1 MSLNVP
7 VCCCI
12 ALLLAMPVR
21 LSGQDSLAAARQ
33 LYAAAEYHNAL
44 AMLGALLA
52 ANPSP
57 QERQSIELYRVFCLF
72 ALNSVDDANGAL
84 EAMILRDPLYRP
96 SNDIVPRRL
105 RPAFTDARKRL
116 LPTIIQ
122 EKYVVAKAAFDRGDY
137 NAAAAGFTQTLM
149 TLSDPDIAAEAEQ
162 RPLADLRV
170 LATGFQELA
179 VRALAPPAAPEVQA
193 QSSTGTPPTGTLSTG
208 TLPTGTASAAASAPR
223 PSAARLSPARP
234 SRTEPPARTRTPA
247 IQATIYEA
255 GSAGVTVPIA
265 LRQDMPPFPVK
276 IVSPKTG
283 ELEVVIDETGAVES
297 ATIVTSLEPRYN
309 LLLLAAAK
317 AWRYRPATVDGAPV
331 KFRKRIQMTLSPTR

>member
-1 MSLNVP
+1 MSLKVP

-21 LSGQDSLAAARQ
+21 VSGQDSLAAARQ

-57 QERQSIELYRVFCLF
+57 QERQSIELYRIFCLF

-137 NAAAAGFTQTLM
+137 TAAAAGFTQTLM

-179 VRALAPPAAPEVQA
+179 VRALAPPVAPEVPA
-193 QSSTGTPPTGTLSTG
+193 PSPAEPSP
-208 TLPTGTASAAASAPR
+208 AA
-223 PSAARLSPARP
+223 PSPARLSPAGP
-234 SRTEPPARTRTPA
+234 SRANSPARIRTPP
-247 IQATIYEA
+247 TEVRIYEA
-255 GSAGVTVPIA
+255 GSAGVTGPIA

-276 IVSPKTG
+276 IVSQKTG

-297 ATIVTSLEPRYN
+297 ATILTSLEPRYN

-317 AWRYRPATVDGAPV
+317 SWRYRPATVDGLPV